1 MANSATQAMQIFTT
15 NNTGMRKMNNTTQN
29 TATAEVVAPSILAV
43 FDPIQAVITALE
55 AKYAK
60 TAHDVTTKEGFAAE
74 KLDASELMRHRLD
87 VEAKR
92 VALKAPI
99 LKDGR
104 DVDAIAKRLTATI
117 TKLEG
122 EKNKR
127 LDAELARQKAEA
139 RAAEE
144 KERERLQAIKDAE
157 IAKERA
163 EAAERERV
171 ANEQAEALRRENEE
185 LAAKLAALTP
195 ATGAALDD
203 LADIP
208 EATFAPR
215 GWAKVEADDEPI
227 FMGGAAFAEEPR
239 YPSDRA
245 AFNMPTARRPVPKP
259 AGQDADLLDLMD
271 STPEFKRNAAPVIP
285 SADAIVKALSAR
297 AKRRTTLM
305 HVCDVLEAISFLQGD

>member
-1 MANSATQAMQIFTT
+1 M
-15 NNTGMRKMNNTTQN
+15 KNTTQN
-29 TATAEVVAPSILAV
+29 TSTPEVVAPSILAV
-43 FDPIQAVITALE
+43 FDPIQAAITALE
-55 AKYAK
+55 TKYAK
-60 TAHDVTTKEGFAAE
+60 TAHDVTTKDGFAAE
-74 KLDASELMRHRLD
+74 KSDATELMRYRLD

-127 LDAELARQKAEA
+127 LDAELARQREEA

-157 IAKERA
+157 QAA
-163 EAAERERV
+163 ELAAAAERERV
-171 ANEQAEALRRENEE
+171 ASEAAAELRRQNEE

-195 ATGAALDD
+195 ATGAGLDD

-208 EATFAPR
+208 EAKFEPK
-215 GWAKVEADDEPI
+215 GWATIEADDEPV
-227 FMGGAAFAEEPR
+227 FMGGGAIGEDPR
-239 YPSDRA
+239 YSSDRV
-245 AFNMPTARRPVPKP
+245 AFNMPAARRPVPKP

-271 STPEFKRNAAPVIP
+271 STPEFKRNAAPMIP